1 MFIILLL
8 SKILIKILNITG
20 KGATSLPGKLALK
33 LKPGILF
40 HLSRGVYCICVTGTN
55 GKTTT
60 CAMIE
65 HGLKNNN
72 IPCFINK
79 SGANMLGGVATAFI
93 KNSNLFGKP
102 KCRYAV
108 LECDENSLPLI
119 TNSINAKIIVVT
131 NIFRDQLDRYAEVN
145 TTFDKIKQGIENS
158 PNAIIVL
165 NADCPLTYSLKFH
178 CKNDVVSFGV
188 NGNGKGNVPSDS
200 PFCPCCSSRL
210 KYNSVMYAQLGDFCC
225 PNCKYKRVTPD
236 LCATDVHGS
245 SFILDGKSVTLSL
258 GGIYNVYNFL
268 SASSV
273 LNLLHLNYLPLQSFG
288 GSFGR
293 MENFYCDNR
302 KITVMLV
309 KNPVGFSNCINYAFG
324 RFGEF
329 ESVFA
334 LNDNDADGK
343 DVSWIWD
350 VDFSAVK
357 SRKNYTVG
365 KRAYD
370 MALRLKY
377 DGIASTVIDGED
389 YSKLIALIKNGN
401 TNFVIFSTY
410 TAMMNLR
417 HLLIEN
423 FGGDEFWQ

>member
-1 MFIILLL
+1 
-8 SKILIKILNITG
+8 
-20 KGATSLPGKLALK
+20 
-33 LKPGILF
+33 
-40 HLSRGVYCICVTGTN
+40 
-55 GKTTT
+55 
-60 CAMIE
+60 MIE
-65 HGLKNNN
+65 HGMKNNN

-158 PNAIIVL
+158 PNATIVL

-245 SFILDGKSVTLSL
+245 SFVLDGKSITLSL

-273 LNLLHLNYLPLQSFG
+273 LNLLHLNYLSLQSFG

-309 KNPVGFSNCINYAFG
+309 KNPVGFSNCINYAFS

-377 DGIASTVIDGED
+377 DGIVPIVIDGED

-401 TNFVIFSTY
+401 TDFVIFSTY

>member
-1 MFIILLL
+1 
-8 SKILIKILNITG
+8 
-20 KGATSLPGKLALK
+20 
-33 LKPGILF
+33 
-40 HLSRGVYCICVTGTN
+40 
-55 GKTTT
+55 
-60 CAMIE
+60 MIE

-102 KCRYAV
+102 KCRYTV
-108 LECDENSLPLI
+108 IECDENSLPLI

-158 PNAIIVL
+158 PNATVVL

-178 CKNDVVSFGV
+178 CKNKVLSFGV

-210 KYNSVMYAQLGDFCC
+210 NYNSVMYAQLGDFYC
-225 PNCKYKRVTPD
+225 PNCKYKRFTPD

-245 SFILDGKSVTLSL
+245 SFILDGKSINLAL

-268 SASSV
+268 SASAV
-273 LNLLHLNYLPLQSFG
+273 LNLLHLNNIPLQSFG

-293 MENFYCDNR
+293 TESFYCDNR

-309 KNPVGFSNCINYAFG
+309 KNPVGFSNCITYAFS

-329 ESVFA
+329 DSVFA
-334 LNDNDADGK
+334 LNDNDADGR

-357 SRKNYTVG
+357 SRKNYAVG

-377 DGIASTVIDGED
+377 DGVVPTVIDGEN
-389 YSKLIALIKNGN
+389 YSKLISLIKNGN
-401 TNFVIFSTY
+401 RDFVIFSTY

>member
-8 SKILIKILNITG
+8 SKILIKLLNITG

-40 HLSRGVYCICVTGTN
+40 YLSRGVYCICVTGTN

-65 HGLKNNN
+65 HGLKSNN

-79 SGANMLGGVATAFI
+79 SGANMLGGVTTAFI
-93 KNSNLFGKP
+93 KNSNIFGKP

-145 TTFDKIKQGIENS
+145 ITFEKIKQGIENS
-158 PNAIIVL
+158 PNATVVL

-200 PFCPCCSSRL
+200 PFCPCCGAKL
-210 KYNSVMYAQLGDFCC
+210 KYKSVMYAQLGDFYCQ
-225 PNCKYKRVTPD
+225 NCKYKRATPD

-245 SFILDGKSVTLSL
+245 SFILENQSLNPAL

-268 SASSV
+268 SAASV
-273 LNLLHLNYLPLQSFG
+273 LKIAELNFLPLQSFG

-293 MENFYCDNR
+293 TENFYYDNK

-309 KNPVGFSNCINYAFG
+309 KNPVGFSNCLHLAFG
-324 RFGEF
+324 QYNDFD
-329 ESVFA
+329 SVFA
-334 LNDNDADGK
+334 LNDNDADGR

-350 VDFSAVK
+350 AHFE
-357 SRKNYTVG
+357 RLNQKNIKEIVCSG
-365 KRAYD
+365 LRAYD

-377 DGIASTVIDGED
+377 EGLEDKIKVIEDSTEAVHYLNEANMNSYIMC
-389 YSKLIALIKNGN
+389 
-401 TNFVIFSTY
+401 TY
-410 TAMMNLR
+410 TALHATRAILR
-417 HLLIEN
+417 KE
-423 FGGDEFWQ
+423 EK

>member
-65 HGLKNNN
+65 HGLKSNN

-158 PNAIIVL
+158 PNATIVL

-210 KYNSVMYAQLGDFCC
+210 IYNSVMYAQLGDFCC

-236 LCATDVHGS
+236 LCATYVHGS
-245 SFILDGKSVTLSL
+245 SFILDGKSITLSL

-329 ESVFA
+329 ESVFV

-357 SRKNYTVG
+357 SRKNYTLG

-377 DGIASTVIDGED
+377 DGIVPTVIDGED

-401 TNFVIFSTY
+401 TDFVIFSTY

>member
-8 SKILIKILNITG
+8 SKILIKLLNITG

-65 HGLKNNN
+65 HGLKSNN

-79 SGANMLGGVATAFI
+79 SGANMLGGVTTAFI
-93 KNSNLFGKP
+93 KNSNIFGKP

-119 TNSINAKIIVVT
+119 TNCINAKIIVVT

-145 TTFDKIKQGIENS
+145 TTFEKIKQGILNS
-158 PNAIIVL
+158 PNATVVL
-165 NADCPLTYSLKFH
+165 NADCPLTYSLKFD
-178 CKNDVVSFGV
+178 CKNEVKTFGV
-188 NGNGKGNVPSDS
+188 NGNGKNKVASDS
-200 PFCPCCSSRL
+200 PFCPCCGAKL
-210 KYNSVMYAQLGDFCC
+210 KYKSIMYAQLGDFYCQ
-225 PNCKYKRVTPD
+225 NCKYKRVTPD

-245 SFILDGKSVTLSL
+245 SFVLENQSINLAL

-293 MENFYCDNR
+293 TESFYCDN
-302 KITVMLV
+302 KNITVMLV
-309 KNPVGFSNCINYAFG
+309 KNPVGFSNCLHLAFG
-324 RFGEF
+324 QYNDFD
-329 ESVFA
+329 SVFA
-334 LNDNDADGK
+334 LNDNDADGR

-350 VDFSAVK
+350 VDFTCVS

-377 DGIASTVIDGED
+377 DGIVPTVIDGEK
-389 YSKLIALIKNGN
+389 YQTVINLIKNGN
-401 TNFVIFSTY
+401 RDFVIFASY
-410 TAMMNLR
+410 TAMMNMR
-417 HLLIEN
+417 HMLIEN

>member
-1 MFIILLL
+1 MLITLLI
-8 SKILIKILNITG
+8 SKILIKILNLIG
-20 KGATSLPGKLALK
+20 KGATSLPGKIALK

-40 HLSRGVYCICVTGTN
+40 HLSKGVYCICVTGTN

-65 HGLKNNN
+65 YGLKYND
-72 IPCFINK
+72 IPYFINK
-79 SGANMLGGVATAFI
+79 TGANMISGVTTAFI
-93 KNSNLFGKP
+93 KNSTLFGKP

-108 LECDENSLPLI
+108 LECDENSLPII

-158 PNAIIVL
+158 PNAVIVL
-165 NADCPLTYSLKFH
+165 NTDCPLTYSLSSYF
-178 CKNDVVSFGV
+178 KNEVKTFGI
-188 NGNGKGNVPSDS
+188 NTNRKGKVASDS
-200 PFCPCCSSRL
+200 PFCPCCGSRL
-210 KYNSVMYAQLGDFCC
+210 QYKSLVYAQLGDFYCAD
-225 PNCKYKRVTPD
+225 CKYKRVKPNI
-236 LCATDVHGS
+236 CAENLHAS
-245 SFILDGKSVTLSL
+245 SFVLDNQNINLAL

-268 SASSV
+268 SAASV
-273 LNLLHLNYLPLQSFG
+273 LKILEFNFLSLQSFG

-293 MENFYCDNR
+293 AESFYYNNR

-309 KNPVGFSNCINYAFG
+309 KNPVGFSNCLQLAFS
-324 RFGEF
+324 RYGEF
-329 ESVFA
+329 DSVFA

-350 VDFSAVK
+350 VDFTCVS

-377 DGIASTVIDGED
+377 DGVIPTVIDGEK
-389 YSKLIALIKNGN
+389 YQTVINLIKNCDRD
-401 TNFVIFSTY
+401 FVIFASY
-410 TAMMNLR
+410 TAMMNMR
-417 HLLIEN
+417 HMLIDN

>member
-65 HGLKNNN
+65 HGLKSNN

-79 SGANMLGGVATAFI
+79 SGANMLGGVATVFI
-93 KNSNLFGKP
+93 KNANLFGKP

-158 PNAIIVL
+158 PNATIVL

-178 CKNDVVSFGV
+178 CKNNVVSFGV

-236 LCATDVHGS
+236 LCATYVHGS
-245 SFILDGKSVTLSL
+245 SFILDGKSITLSL

-273 LNLLHLNYLPLQSFG
+273 LNLLHLNYLQLQSFG

-309 KNPVGFSNCINYAFG
+309 KNPVGFSNCLHLAFG
-324 RFGEF
+324 RYNNFD
-329 ESVFA
+329 SVFA
-334 LNDNDADGK
+334 LNDNDADGR

-377 DGIASTVIDGED
+377 DGIVATVIDDED

-401 TNFVIFSTY
+401 TDFVIFSTY

>member
-1 MFIILLL
+1 
-8 SKILIKILNITG
+8 
-20 KGATSLPGKLALK
+20 
-33 LKPGILF
+33 
-40 HLSRGVYCICVTGTN
+40 
-55 GKTTT
+55 
-60 CAMIE
+60 
-65 HGLKNNN
+65 
-72 IPCFINK
+72 
-79 SGANMLGGVATAFI
+79 MLGGVTTAFI
-93 KNSNLFGKP
+93 KNSNIFGKP

-119 TNSINAKIIVVT
+119 TNCINAKIIVVT

-145 TTFDKIKQGIENS
+145 TTFDKIKQGILNS
-158 PNAIIVL
+158 PNATVVL

-200 PFCPCCSSRL
+200 PFCPCCGAKL
-210 KYNSVMYAQLGDFCC
+210 KYKSVMYAQLGDFFC
-225 PNCKYKRVTPD
+225 PNCKYKRIAPD
-236 LCATDVHGS
+236 LCATDVCGS
-245 SFILDGKSVTLSL
+245 SFILDGKSINLAL

-268 SASSV
+268 SAASV
-273 LNLLHLNYLPLQSFG
+273 LKISELNFLALQSFG

-293 MENFYCDNR
+293 TESFYYDNK

-309 KNPVGFSNCINYAFG
+309 KNPVGFSNCLHLAFG
-324 RFGEF
+324 QYNDFD
-329 ESVFA
+329 SVFA
-334 LNDNDADGK
+334 LNDNDADGR

-350 VDFSAVK
+350 VDFTCVS

-377 DGIASTVIDGED
+377 DGVTPTVIDGEK
-389 YSKLIALIKNGN
+389 YQTVINLIKNGN
-401 TNFVIFSTY
+401 IDFVIFASY
-410 TAMMNLR
+410 TAMMNMR
-417 HLLIEN
+417 HMLIEN